1 MELKSSE
8 FANLIGVS
16 QRQVNNYRKEGMPS
30 IKKNK
35 YYYYNFDAIQ
45 WLYDNGIKQVKRITD
60 EAQVQQL
67 SIRER
72 KDLAEAKIKEFEL
85 AVKQGK
91 YISTD
96 IARSNGAKA
105 GLFVRDIL
113 QNMPNRFIP
122 RLELDENAKHY
133 LSVEL
138 KREIY
143 ETLLQISNFTKGT

>member
-91 YISTD
+91 YYLKDEVKSYSINLGVQIREIISSIPD
-96 IARSNGAKA
+96 
-105 GLFVRDIL
+105 
-113 QNMPNRFIP
+113 RFIP
-122 RLELDENAKHY
+122 RLELDEDIKHY
-133 LSVEL
+133 LRVEL
-138 KREIY
+138 KEEMY
-143 ETLLQISNFTKGT
+143 QTLIKLRDLGKGT